1 MTSTRA
7 IRQYEHDNNLARCC
21 IVALTGLAS
30 ATARLEAL
38 SSGVDHYMTKPLSFK
53 NLGSLLRK
61 EEERKDQGLCDQE
74 GGKKTRRR
82 ESTFSEKQLASPAR
96 QQSEHDAKARPHHPD
111 VVLRP
116 QHADT
121 AESQPEAAANESQHT
136 HQGSKSQTEA
146 DASASLQDSNQEP
159 EAKADDAELVPEK
172 DIVAEGTETE
182 RA

>member
-121 AESQPEAAANESQHT
+121 AESQHT

-159 EAKADDAELVPEK
+159 EAKADDAELAPEK